1 MSNYAS
7 LERYIPLVEFMGK
20 IDPFSGEIPGPAV
33 RAVTD
38 HVDVR
43 VMALVVK
50 RRVPPELLPWYFHS
64 LGHLHGI
71 AGNEVLPLSR
81 VIVAQSRRVLPAQ
94 GDNGE
99 PHVAGVTGHLGRNL
113 GQHQRSI
120 RPGEQGMRS
129 GALCAG
135 AAGDVTDVVVPLG
148 DRSTSC

>member
-1 MSNYAS
+1 M
-7 LERYIPLVEFMGK
+7 EDPLGQIRFDPG
-20 IDPFSGEIPGPAV
+20 DPFSGEIPGPAV

-99 PHVAGVTGHLGRNL
+99 PHVAG
-113 GQHQRSI
+113 
-120 RPGEQGMRS
+120 
-129 GALCAG
+129 
-135 AAGDVTDVVVPLG
+135 
-148 DRSTSC
+148 